1 MESRYS
7 AHAESKAAR
16 ARSAR
21 ERSLQ
26 EDFLSDLHSLQT
38 PVLVYL
44 GNGIR
49 LQGTIGSF
57 DTFVVWLRND
67 VWQMIY
73 KHAIFAIVP
82 AEAGPQPARS
92 APKTRPAAQRDETR
106 SRSPERPSHPD
117 KSPRISYRA
126 SRSRDL

>member
-1 MESRYS
+1 MEIRHST
-7 AHAESKAAR
+7 HAESKASR
-16 ARSAR
+16 G
-21 ERSLQ
+21 RSLQ
-26 EDFLSDLHSLQT
+26 DDFLNDLHSMQT

-57 DTFVVWLRND
+57 DTYVVWLRNE

-82 AEAGPQPARS
+82 AEAGTQPARS
-92 APKTRPAAQRDETR
+92 APKARVAAQRDEA
-106 SRSPERPSHPD
+106 RSPSSERTSHPD
-117 KSPRISYRA
+117 KGPRISYRA